1 MHQTM
6 QGTLHPVFSSRQLLL
21 HTTAKPVTPFGGLV
35 SLIEFFNTLKLGEV
49 LGRLM
54 PLAYQSPNAIPPE
67 QTLLAFVISII
78 VGARRLAHTDSR
90 AERDSQPQAAC
101 AAGERRGAARSNLR
115 ADRALHAM
123 LGIKRF
129 PGTDTVRNLLKRF
142 TQPVI
147 EAFWRPLWQWLL
159 TQGWALPEPG
169 WSLDLDSTVFQR
181 SGHQEGAERG
191 YNPSR
196 PGRHTHH
203 PLLAVL
209 AEAPLILHGWLR
221 SGKAGS
227 ARGVVPFL
235 QEALALMPT
244 DWKLR
249 TVRADSGFF
258 DQALLGFLEKR
269 SLPYI
274 IVARMTRSLKLAAAS
289 IQEWTPLDAHYS
301 SASFRL
307 QLHGWSTERRFV
319 VIRELEREEK
329 SAVGRRL
336 IEVPGYTYRV
346 FVTNR
351 EEASVTLWRDYNQR
365 ACVEQRIEELK
376 NDLAA
381 DVFCMRQFYATEAA
395 FLSVLFAFNLLSLYQ
410 QAVGSREERHYQR
423 PATLRSSVFIGG
435 AILGKR
441 GRQPVLYIAQSWGGA
456 QKHQPL
462 IDKLLAWRRRT
473 SPKLEPPAAAT
484 PLNNL
489 KNAA

>member
-21 HTTAKPVTPFGGLV
+21 ASTAKPVTPFGGLA
-35 SLIEFFNTLKLGEV
+35 SLIEFFNALKLGEV
-49 LGRLM
+49 IGRLM
-54 PLAYQSPNAIPPE
+54 PFAYTSPYAIPPE
-67 QTLLAFVISII
+67 QTLLAFVLSII
-78 VGARRLAHTDSR
+78 AGARRLAHTDWV
-90 AERDSQPQAAC
+90 
-101 AAGERRGAARSNLR
+101 R

-123 LGIKRF
+123 LGMERF

-147 EAFWRPLWQWLL
+147 EAFWRPLWRWLL
-159 TQGWALPEPG
+159 EQGWAVPALG

-209 AEAPLILHGWLR
+209 AEAPLVLHGWLR

-235 QEALALMPT
+235 REALALMPA

-258 DQALLGFLEKR
+258 DQALLGFLEER

-274 IVARMTRSLKLAAAS
+274 IVARMTRSLKAAAAS
-289 IQEWTPLDAHYS
+289 IKDWAPLDAHYS
-301 SASFRL
+301 AASFRL
-307 QLHGWSTERRFV
+307 QLHGWSKERRFV
-319 VIRELEREEK
+319 VIRELEREDK

-351 EEASVTLWRDYNQR
+351 DEDPVTLWRDYNQR

-381 DVFCMRQFYATEAA
+381 DGFCMKQFYATEAA

-410 QAVGSREERHYQR
+410 QATGTRREKHYQR
-423 PATLRSSVFIGG
+423 PATLRSTVFLGG
-435 AILGKR
+435 AILGNR
-441 GRQPVLYIAQSWGGA
+441 ARQPVLYIAQSWGGTD
-456 QKHQPL
+456 KHKPL
-462 IDKLLAWRRRT
+462 MEKVLEWRKRT
-473 SPKLEPPAAAT
+473 SPKLEPSPA
-484 PLNNL
+484 PPPDNML

>member
-6 QGTLHPVFSSRQLLL
+6 QGTLHPVFRSRQLLL
-21 HTTAKPVTPFGGLV
+21 ASTAKPVTPFGGLV
-35 SLIEFFNTLKLGEV
+35 SLIEFFNALKLGEV

-54 PLAYQSPNAIPPE
+54 PFAYTSPNAILPE

-78 VGARRLAHTDSR
+78 VGARRLAHTDW
-90 AERDSQPQAAC
+90 
-101 AAGERRGAARSNLR
+101 LR

-123 LGIKRF
+123 LGIDRF

-142 TQPVI
+142 TQPMI
-147 EAFWRPLWQWLL
+147 EAFWRPLWRWLL
-159 TQGWALPEPG
+159 EQGWTVPAEG
-169 WSLDLDSTVFQR
+169 WSLDMDSTVFQR

-209 AEAPLILHGWLR
+209 AEAPLVLHGWLR

-235 QEALALMPT
+235 QEALALMPA

-258 DQALLGFLEKR
+258 DQALLGFLEER

-274 IVARMTRSLKLAAAS
+274 IVARMTRTLKAAAAS
-289 IQEWTPLDAHYS
+289 IKDWTPLDAHYS
-301 SASFRL
+301 TASIQL
-307 QLHGWSTERRFV
+307 QLHGWSKPRRFV
-319 VIRELEREEK
+319 FIRELERADK

-336 IEVPGYTYRV
+336 IEVPGYTYRI

-351 EEASVTLWRDYNQR
+351 DEEPVTLWRDYNQR

-381 DVFCMRQFYATEAA
+381 DGFCMKQFFATEAA

-410 QAVGSREERHYQR
+410 QAVGTRSERHYQR
-423 PATLRSSVFIGG
+423 PATLRSSMFLGG
-435 AILGKR
+435 AILSNR
-441 GRQPVLYIAQSWGGA
+441 ARQPVLYIAQSWGGA
-456 QKHQPL
+456 EKHKPL
-462 IDKLLAWRRRT
+462 IDKVLEWRKRT
-473 SPKLEPPAAAT
+473 SPKLPSTHPPT
-484 PLNNL
+484 PNTKL

>member
-21 HTTAKPVTPFGGLV
+21 HTTLKPVTPFGGLV
-35 SLIEFFNTLKLGEV
+35 SLIEFFNALKLGEA

-54 PLAYQSPNAIPPE
+54 PFAYTSPNAIAPE
-67 QTLLAFVISII
+67 QTLLALVISII
-78 VGARRLAHTDSR
+78 AGARRLAHTDW
-90 AERDSQPQAAC
+90 
-101 AAGERRGAARSNLR
+101 LR

-123 LGIKRF
+123 LGIERF

-147 EAFWRPLWQWLL
+147 EAFWRPLWRWLL
-159 TQGWALPEPG
+159 EQGWTVPAPG

-209 AEAPLILHGWLR
+209 AEAPLVLHGWLR

-235 QEALALMPT
+235 QEALALMPA

-258 DQALLGFLEKR
+258 DQALLGFLEER

-274 IVARMTRSLKLAAAS
+274 IVARMTRSLKAAAAS
-289 IQEWTPLDAHYS
+289 IKYWTPLDTHYS
-301 SASFRL
+301 TASFQL
-307 QLHGWSTERRFV
+307 QLHGWSKQRRFV
-319 VIRELEREEK
+319 VIRELEREDK

-336 IEVPGYTYRV
+336 IEVPGYTYRI
-346 FVTNR
+346 FVTSR
-351 EEASVTLWRDYNQR
+351 DEEPVTLWRDYNQR
-365 ACVEQRIEELK
+365 ACIEQRIEELK

-381 DVFCMRQFYATEAA
+381 DALCMKQFFATEAA

-410 QAVGSREERHYQR
+410 QAIGTRSEKHYQR
-423 PATLRSSVFIGG
+423 PATLRSTVFLGG
-435 AILGKR
+435 AILGNR
-441 GRQPVLYIAQSWGGA
+441 ARQPVLYIAQSWGGA
-456 QKHQPL
+456 DKHKPL
-462 IDKLLAWRRRT
+462 IDKILNWRKRT
-473 SPKLEPPAAAT
+473 SPKLAPSPHPPNEYN
-484 PLNNL
+484 P

>member
-1 MHQTM
+1 M
-6 QGTLHPVFSSRQLLL
+6 QGIINPVFTSRQVQL
-21 HTTAKPVTPFGGLV
+21 HTTLKPVTPFGGLV
-35 SLIEFFNTLKLGEV
+35 SLIEFFNSLKLGEV

-54 PLAYQSPNAIPPE
+54 PLRYSSPNAIAPE
-67 QTLLAFVISII
+67 QTLFALIISII
-78 VGARRLAHTDSR
+78 AGAQRLAHTDW
-90 AERDSQPQAAC
+90 
-101 AAGERRGAARSNLR
+101 LR

-123 LGIKRF
+123 LGIERF

-147 EAFWRPLWQWLL
+147 EAFWRPLWRWLL
-159 TQGWALPEPG
+159 LQGWARPADG

-181 SGHQEGAERG
+181 SGQQEGALRG

-209 AEAPLILHGWLR
+209 AEAPLVLHGWLR
-221 SGKAGS
+221 SGNAGS

-235 QEALALMPT
+235 QEALALMPE

-258 DQALLGFLEKR
+258 DQALFGFLEEH

-274 IVARMTRSLKLAAAS
+274 IVARMTRTLKAS
-289 IQEWTPLDAHYS
+289 VATIKDWTPVDEHYS
-301 SASFRL
+301 TASL
-307 QLHGWSTERRFV
+307 YLKLHGWSKERRFV
-319 VIRELEREEK
+319 VIRELEREDK

-351 EEASVTLWRDYNQR
+351 DEDPVELWRDYNQR
-365 ACVEQRIEELK
+365 ACIEQRIEELK

-381 DVFCMRQFYATEAA
+381 DGFCMKQFYATEAA

-410 QAVGSREERHYQR
+410 QAIGTRSEKHYQR
-423 PATLRSSVFIGG
+423 PATLRSQVFLGG
-435 AILGKR
+435 AILGSRARK
-441 GRQPVLYIAQSWGGA
+441 PVLYIAQSWGGA
-456 QKHQPL
+456 EKHKPL
-462 IDKLLAWRRRT
+462 IDKVLEWQKRT
-473 SPKLEPPAAAT
+473 SPKLPPEHS
-484 PLNNL
+484 PPDDNEL

>member
-21 HTTAKPVTPFGGLV
+21 ASTLKPVTPFGGLV
-35 SLIEFFNTLKLGEV
+35 SLIEFFNALKLGEV

-54 PLAYQSPNAIPPE
+54 PFSYASPNAIPPE
-67 QTLLAFVISII
+67 QTLLALVLSII
-78 VGARRLAHTDSR
+78 AGARRLAHTDW
-90 AERDSQPQAAC
+90 
-101 AAGERRGAARSNLR
+101 LR

-123 LGIKRF
+123 LGVDRF

-147 EAFWRPLWQWLL
+147 EVFWRPLWRWLL
-159 TQGWALPEPG
+159 EQGWTVPAPG

-209 AEAPLILHGWLR
+209 AEAPMILHGWLR

-235 QEALALMPT
+235 QEALALMPA
-244 DWKLR
+244 DWRLR

-258 DQALLGFLEKR
+258 DQALPGFLEGR

-274 IVARMTRSLKLAAAS
+274 IVARMTRTLKAAAAS
-289 IQEWTPLDAHYS
+289 IKDWTPLDAHYS
-301 SASFRL
+301 TASFQL
-307 QLHGWSTERRFV
+307 QLHGWSKPRRFV
-319 VIRELEREEK
+319 VIRELEREDK

-336 IEVPGYTYRV
+336 IEVPGYTYRI

-351 EEASVTLWRDYNQR
+351 DEEPVTLWRDYNQR
-365 ACVEQRIEELK
+365 ACVEQRIEELTRSRHPSRSPLRVLLRRIY
-376 NDLAA
+376 LAPLGSK
-381 DVFCMRQFYATEAA
+381 TTW
-395 FLSVLFAFNLLSLYQ
+395 LPTGFA
-410 QAVGSREERHYQR
+410 
-423 PATLRSSVFIGG
+423 
-435 AILGKR
+435 
-441 GRQPVLYIAQSWGGA
+441 
-456 QKHQPL
+456 
-462 IDKLLAWRRRT
+462 
-473 SPKLEPPAAAT
+473 
-484 PLNNL
+484 
-489 KNAA
+489 

>member
-6 QGTLHPVFSSRQLLL
+6 QGTLHPVFNSRQLLL
-21 HTTAKPVTPFGGLV
+21 ASTSKPVTPFGGLV
-35 SLIEFFNTLKLGEV
+35 SLIEFFNVLKLGEV

-54 PLAYQSPNAIPPE
+54 PFTYTSPNAIAPE
-67 QTLLAFVISII
+67 QTLLALVISII
-78 VGARRLAHTDSR
+78 AGARRLAHTDW
-90 AERDSQPQAAC
+90 
-101 AAGERRGAARSNLR
+101 LR

-123 LGIKRF
+123 LGIERF

-142 TQPVI
+142 TQPMI

-159 TQGWALPEPG
+159 LQGWAVPAEG
-169 WSLDLDSTVFQR
+169 WSLDMDSTVFQR

-203 PLLAVL
+203 PLLAAL
-209 AEAPLILHGWLR
+209 AEAPMILHGWLR

-235 QEALALMPT
+235 QEALALMPPA
-244 DWKLR
+244 WKLR

-258 DQALLGFLEKR
+258 DQALLGFLEER

-274 IVARMTRSLKLAAAS
+274 VVARMTRTLKAAAAS
-289 IQEWTPLDAHYS
+289 IRDWTPLDAHYS
-301 SASFRL
+301 TASLHL
-307 QLHGWSTERRFV
+307 QLHGWSRQRRFV
-319 VIRELEREEK
+319 VIRELEREDK

-336 IEVPGYTYRV
+336 IEVPGYTYRI

-351 EEASVTLWRDYNQR
+351 DEDPVSLWRDYNQR

-381 DVFCMRQFYATEAA
+381 DGFCMRQFFATEAA

-410 QAVGSREERHYQR
+410 QATGTRNEKHYQR
-423 PATLRSSVFIGG
+423 PATLRSAVFLGG
-435 AILGKR
+435 AILGNR
-441 GRQPVLYIAQSWGGA
+441 ARQRVLYIAQSWGGSE
-456 QKHQPL
+456 KHQPL
-462 IDKLLAWRRRT
+462 IDKVLQWRKRT
-473 SPKLEPPAAAT
+473 SPKLPSTHPPPSQSDLKTAA
-484 PLNNL
+484 
-489 KNAA
+489 

>member
-21 HTTAKPVTPFGGLV
+21 ASTAKPVTPFGGLV
-35 SLIEFFNTLKLGEV
+35 SLIEFFNALKLGEV

-54 PLAYQSPNAIPPE
+54 PIAYMSPNAILPE
-67 QTLLAFVISII
+67 QTLLAFVISIV
-78 VGARRLAHTDSR
+78 VGARRLAHTDW
-90 AERDSQPQAAC
+90 
-101 AAGERRGAARSNLR
+101 LR

-123 LGIKRF
+123 LGIDRF

-147 EAFWRPLWQWLL
+147 EAFWRPLWRWLL
-159 TQGWALPEPG
+159 EQGWTAPAPG

-209 AEAPLILHGWLR
+209 AEAPMILHGWLR

-235 QEALALMPT
+235 QEAIALMPA
-244 DWKLR
+244 DWRLR

-258 DQALLGFLEKR
+258 DQALLGFLEER

-274 IVARMTRSLKLAAAS
+274 IVARMTRSLKVAAAS
-289 IQEWTPLDAHYS
+289 IKDWTPLDAHYS
-301 SASFRL
+301 SASFQL
-307 QLHGWSTERRFV
+307 QLHGWSKQRRFV
-319 VIRELEREEK
+319 VIRELEREDK

-336 IEVPGYTYRV
+336 IEVPGYTYRI

-351 EEASVTLWRDYNQR
+351 EEEPVTLWRDYNQR
-365 ACVEQRIEELK
+365 ACIEQRIEELK

-381 DVFCMRQFYATEAA
+381 DGFCMKQFFATEAA

-410 QAVGSREERHYQR
+410 QATGTRSEKHYQR
-423 PATLRSSVFIGG
+423 PATLRSTVFLGG
-435 AILGKR
+435 AILGNR
-441 GRQPVLYIAQSWGGA
+441 ARQPVLYIAQSWGGA
-456 QKHQPL
+456 DKHKPL
-462 IDKLLAWRRRT
+462 IDKILEWRKRT
-473 SPKLEPPAAAT
+473 SPKLPSTHPPTANT
-484 PLNNL
+484 KL

>member
-1 MHQTM
+1 M
-6 QGTLHPVFSSRQLLL
+6 QGTLHPVFNSRQLLL
-21 HTTAKPVTPFGGLV
+21 ASTAKPVTPFGGLV
-35 SLIEFFNTLKLGEV
+35 SLIAFFNSLKLGEV

-54 PLAYQSPNAIPPE
+54 PFVYRSPNAIAPE

-78 VGARRLAHTDSR
+78 VGARRLAHTDW
-90 AERDSQPQAAC
+90 
-101 AAGERRGAARSNLR
+101 LR

-123 LGIKRF
+123 LGIERF

-147 EAFWRPLWQWLL
+147 EVFWRPLWRWLL
-159 TQGWALPEPG
+159 QQGWAVPAQG

-181 SGHQEGAERG
+181 SGHQEGADRG

-209 AEAPLILHGWLR
+209 AEAPMILHGWLR
-221 SGKAGS
+221 CGKAGS

-235 QEALALMPT
+235 LEALALIPQ

-258 DQALLGFLEKR
+258 DQALLGFLEER

-274 IVARMTRSLKLAAAS
+274 IVARMTRSLKAAAAA
-289 IQEWTPLDAHYS
+289 IKDWTPLDANYS
-301 SASFRL
+301 VASFQL
-307 QLHGWSTERRFV
+307 KLHGWSKERRFV
-319 VIRELEREEK
+319 VIRELEREDK

-336 IEVPGYTYRV
+336 IEVPGYTYRI

-351 EEASVTLWRDYNQR
+351 DEDPVTLWRDYNQR
-365 ACVEQRIEELK
+365 ACIEQRIEELK

-381 DVFCMRQFYATEAA
+381 DGFCMKQFYATEAA

-410 QAVGSREERHYQR
+410 QAIGTRSEKHYQR
-423 PATLRSSVFIGG
+423 PATLRSGVFLGG
-435 AILGKR
+435 AILGNR
-441 GRQPVLYIAQSWGGA
+441 SRQPVLYIAQSWGGTE
-456 QKHQPL
+456 KHKPL
-462 IDKLLAWRRRT
+462 MDKVLEWRKRT
-473 SPKLEPPAAAT
+473 SPKLHPDPTPPNADDF
-484 PLNNL
+484 

>member
-21 HTTAKPVTPFGGLV
+21 ASTAKPVTPFGGLV
-35 SLIEFFNTLKLGEV
+35 SLIEFFNALKLGEV

-54 PLAYQSPNAIPPE
+54 PIAYMSPNAILPE
-67 QTLLAFVISII
+67 QTLLAFVISIV
-78 VGARRLAHTDSR
+78 VGARRLAHTDW
-90 AERDSQPQAAC
+90 
-101 AAGERRGAARSNLR
+101 LR

-123 LGIKRF
+123 LGIDRF

-147 EAFWRPLWQWLL
+147 EAFWRPLWRWLL
-159 TQGWALPEPG
+159 EQGWTAPAPG

-209 AEAPLILHGWLR
+209 AEAPMILHGWLR

-235 QEALALMPT
+235 QEAIALMPA
-244 DWKLR
+244 DWRLR

-258 DQALLGFLEKR
+258 DQALLGFLEER

-274 IVARMTRSLKLAAAS
+274 IVARMTRSLKVAAAS
-289 IQEWTPLDAHYS
+289 IKDWTPLDAHYS
-301 SASFRL
+301 SASFQL
-307 QLHGWSTERRFV
+307 QLHGWSKQRRFV
-319 VIRELEREEK
+319 VIRELEREDK

-336 IEVPGYTYRV
+336 IEVPGYTYRI

-351 EEASVTLWRDYNQR
+351 EEEPVTLWRDYNQR
-365 ACVEQRIEELK
+365 ACIEQRIEELK

-381 DVFCMRQFYATEAA
+381 DGFCMKQFFATEAA

-410 QAVGSREERHYQR
+410 QATGTRSEKHYQR
-423 PATLRSSVFIGG
+423 PATLRSTVFLGG
-435 AILGKR
+435 AILGNR
-441 GRQPVLYIAQSWGGA
+441 ARQPVLYIAQSWGGA
-456 QKHQPL
+456 DKHKPL
-462 IDKLLAWRRRT
+462 IDKILEWRKRT
-473 SPKLEPPAAAT
+473 SPKLPSTHT
-484 PLNNL
+484 PTPNTKL

>member
-1 MHQTM
+1 
-6 QGTLHPVFSSRQLLL
+6 
-21 HTTAKPVTPFGGLV
+21 
-35 SLIEFFNTLKLGEV
+35 
-49 LGRLM
+49 
-54 PLAYQSPNAIPPE
+54 
-67 QTLLAFVISII
+67 
-78 VGARRLAHTDSR
+78 
-90 AERDSQPQAAC
+90 
-101 AAGERRGAARSNLR
+101 LR

-123 LGIKRF
+123 LGMDRF

-147 EAFWRPLWQWLL
+147 EAFWRPLWRWLL
-159 TQGWALPEPG
+159 QQGWAMPALG

-209 AEAPLILHGWLR
+209 AEAPLVLHGWLR

-235 QEALALMPT
+235 QEALALMPA

-258 DQALLGFLEKR
+258 DQALLGFLEER

-274 IVARMTRSLKLAAAS
+274 IVARMTRTLKAAAAS
-289 IQEWTPLDAHYS
+289 LKEWTPLDAHYS
-301 SASFRL
+301 TTSFQL
-307 QLHGWSTERRFV
+307 KLHGWSKERRFV
-319 VIRELEREEK
+319 VIREKEREEK
-329 SAVGRRL
+329 GAVGRRL
-336 IEVPGYTYRV
+336 IEVPGYTYRI

-351 EEASVTLWRDYNQR
+351 DEDAVTLWRDYNQR

-381 DVFCMRQFYATEAA
+381 DGFCMKQFFATEAA

-410 QAVGSREERHYQR
+410 QATGTRIEKHYQR
-423 PATLRSSVFIGG
+423 PATLRSAVFIGG
-435 AILGKR
+435 AILGRR
-441 GRQPVLYIAQSWGGA
+441 GRQPVLYIAPSWGGA
-456 QKHQPL
+456 EKHRPL
-462 IDKLLAWRRRT
+462 MDKVLHWRKRT
-473 SPKLEPPAAAT
+473 SPKLDPTPA
-484 PLNNL
+484 PQGQNSLE
-489 KNAA
+489 NAA

>member
-6 QGTLHPVFSSRQLLL
+6 QGTLHPVFNSRQLLL
-21 HTTAKPVTPFGGLV
+21 ASTAKPVTPFGGLV
-35 SLIEFFNTLKLGEV
+35 SLIEFFNSLKLGEV

-54 PLAYQSPNAIPPE
+54 PFVYRSPNAIAPE

-78 VGARRLAHTDSR
+78 VGARRLVHTDW
-90 AERDSQPQAAC
+90 
-101 AAGERRGAARSNLR
+101 LR

-123 LGIKRF
+123 LGIERF

-147 EAFWRPLWQWLL
+147 EVFWRPLWRWLL
-159 TQGWALPEPG
+159 QQGWAVPAQG
-169 WSLDLDSTVFQR
+169 WSFDLDSTVFQR

-191 YNPSR
+191 YNPAR
-196 PGRHTHH
+196 RGRHTHH

-209 AEAPLILHGWLR
+209 AEAPMILHGWLR

-235 QEALALMPT
+235 QEALALMPE

-258 DQALLGFLEKR
+258 DQALLGFLEER

-274 IVARMTRSLKLAAAS
+274 IVARMTRSLKAAAAS
-289 IQEWTPLDAHYS
+289 IKDWTPLDAHYS
-301 SASFRL
+301 AASFQL
-307 QLHGWSTERRFV
+307 KLHGWSKERRFV
-319 VIRELEREEK
+319 VIRELEREDK

-336 IEVPGYTYRV
+336 IEVPGYTYRI

-351 EEASVTLWRDYNQR
+351 DEDPVTLWRDYNQR
-365 ACVEQRIEELK
+365 ACIEQRIEELK

-381 DVFCMRQFYATEAA
+381 DGFCMKQFYATEAA

-410 QAVGSREERHYQR
+410 QAIGTRSEKHYQR
-423 PATLRSSVFIGG
+423 PATLRSGVFLGG
-435 AILGKR
+435 AILGNR
-441 GRQPVLYIAQSWGGA
+441 SRQPVLYIAQSWGGTE
-456 QKHQPL
+456 KHKPL
-462 IDKLLAWRRRT
+462 MDKVLEWRKRT
-473 SPKLEPPAAAT
+473 SPKLPPDPPPPNADDF
-484 PLNNL
+484 N
-489 KNAA
+489 NAA